1 MSNETRTT
9 SEKISSDTILEW
21 VIKCVENKKEI
32 DRNLWLEIAFR
43 LNVLRIEEAI
53 LYNKMR
59 QSVAIKKLEILKNQQ
74 KRNVA
79 AAEAEIETIDEYR
92 FMRDQMDKIYSID
105 EFVRIA
111 KKNTDINL

>member
-1 MSNETRTT
+1 METEKRTA
-9 SEKISSDTILEW
+9 DTILEW

-43 LNVLRIEEAI
+43 LNVLRIQEAI

-59 QSVAIKKLEILKNQQ
+59 QAVAIKKMEILKSQS

-79 AAEAEIETIDEYR
+79 AADAEIETTDEYK
-92 FMRDQMDKIYSID
+92 FMRDQEDKIYSID

-111 KKNTDINL
+111 KKSADINL